1 MFHYAPIKL
10 GCNWGSFHLSVLHT
24 AVIVEVDR
32 RNFPYVRR
40 LGWRYNPSARPHG
53 QFLLFSVFARHN
65 NSGWQPIKLD
75 DWPRQFT
82 ENRELWTVYLVF
94 DIVCVRLENLD
105 LDLEI
110 RISDFAIESDI
121 RKRVSASTNPSSRWI
136 SVNKSNRD
144 LHLNRLIGKSKR
156 GFGEK
161 FSWVV
166 FFYAN
171 CAWTCETAVLNN
183 SNLNHFPDFSTEKRK
198 KWNSRTELLP
208 LKSVLEFRVWI
219 QIRNP
224 DCKILIRFPNRVH
237 PC

>member
-1 MFHYAPIKL
+1 MFHYAPIQL

-40 LGWRYNPSARPHG
+40 PGWRYNPSARPHG
-53 QFLLFSVFARHN
+53 QFLLFPVFAHHN
-65 NSGWQPIKLD
+65 NSGWQPIILD

-121 RKRVSASTNPSSRWI
+121 RKRVSASTNPSWRWI
-136 SVNKSNRD
+136 SVKKSNRD
-144 LHLNRLIGKSKR
+144 LHLNRLIGKSKK

-166 FFYAN
+166 FFMLIVRERARPLFL
-171 CAWTCETAVLNN
+171 TTAV
-183 SNLNHFPDFSTEKRK
+183 
-198 KWNSRTELLP
+198 
-208 LKSVLEFRVWI
+208 
-219 QIRNP
+219 
-224 DCKILIRFPNRVH
+224 
-237 PC
+237 

>member
-1 MFHYAPIKL
+1 MFHYAPIQL

-32 RNFPYVRR
+32 RNFRYVRR

-53 QFLLFSVFARHN
+53 QFLLFPVFAHHN
-65 NSGWQPIKLD
+65 NSGWQPIILD

-110 RISDFAIESDI
+110 RISDFAIESDM
-121 RKRVSASTNPSSRWI
+121 RKRVSASTNPSSRWF
-136 SVNKSNRD
+136 SVKKSNRD
-144 LHLNRLIGKSKR
+144 LHLNRLIGKSKK

-166 FFYAN
+166 FFMLIVRERARPLFL
-171 CAWTCETAVLNN
+171 TTAV
-183 SNLNHFPDFSTEKRK
+183 
-198 KWNSRTELLP
+198 
-208 LKSVLEFRVWI
+208 
-219 QIRNP
+219 
-224 DCKILIRFPNRVH
+224 
-237 PC
+237 

>member
-10 GCNWGSFHLSVLHT
+10 DCNWGSFHLSVLHT

-32 RNFPYVRR
+32 RNFPYVRG

-53 QFLLFSVFARHN
+53 QFLLFPVFARHN

-121 RKRVSASTNPSSRWI
+121 RKRFQLR
-136 SVNKSNRD
+136 
-144 LHLNRLIGKSKR
+144 
-156 GFGEK
+156 
-161 FSWVV
+161 
-166 FFYAN
+166 
-171 CAWTCETAVLNN
+171 
-183 SNLNHFPDFSTEKRK
+183 
-198 KWNSRTELLP
+198 
-208 LKSVLEFRVWI
+208 
-219 QIRNP
+219 QIRPQDGFQLRNP
-224 DCKILIRFPNRVH
+224 TGICTSTVRLGNPKKDLEKSSHEWSFSC
-237 PC
+237 

>member
-24 AVIVEVDR
+24 ALIVEVDL

-53 QFLLFSVFARHN
+53 QFLLFPVFAHHN
-65 NSGWQPIKLD
+65 NSGWQPIMLD

-136 SVNKSNRD
+136 SVKKSNRD
-144 LHLNRLIGKSKR
+144 LRLNRLIGKSKK

-171 CAWTCETAVLNN
+171 CAWTCETAVLNKKQFK
-183 SNLNHFPDFSTEKRK
+183 SFFGFLHRK
-198 KWNSRTELLP
+198 KKEMKFKDRVITFEIRSRVSRLNTNP
-208 LKSVLEFRVWI
+208 KSRL
-219 QIRNP
+219 
-224 DCKILIRFPNRVH
+224 
-237 PC
+237 